1 MPVCKH
7 TFGALNDLFGCSVAV
22 RHVMSCESSLQKR
35 KFIKAAHGEDV
46 PVLFDNVTVFSGSE
60 GINDVTGKMTPI
72 PEADLLVTGSDCANL
87 SNQRTDKTSYVGCFK
102 DEELQSNTN
111 GSAPNKRA
119 RKKSRP
125 AECQS
130 AITYKLG
137 LLVFKICDEYIHTP
151 LHTDKHTHIHT
162 HIHTYVHVKLG
173 HCHWRPFDFS

>member
-1 MPVCKH
+1 MYTHSGYPFLRLQVYIHQGVESAVPVCKH

-22 RHVMSCESSLQKR
+22 RHVMSCESSLLKR
-35 KFIKAAHGEDV
+35 KFIKAAHGEAV

-72 PEADLLVTGSDCANL
+72 PEADLLITGSDCANL
-87 SNQRTDKTSYVGCFK
+87 SNQRLDKTSYVGCFK
-102 DEELQSNTN
+102 DEDLGGNTN

-119 RKKSRP
+119 RTKTRP

-137 LLVFKICDEYIHTP
+137 LLVFKIRYEYIQ
-151 LHTDKHTHIHT
+151 DRKS
-162 HIHTYVHVKLG
+162 VV
-173 HCHWRPFDFS
+173 